1 MGRQEEVER
10 VKFWVGGL
18 RTIPASLKKLVLEKQ
33 LLLKVLLKGLPS
45 GQVPEILNG
54 KVCIKL
60 FTI

>member
-18 RTIPASLKKLVLEKQ
+18 RTIPASLKNLVLEKQ

-54 KVCIKL
+54 KSV
-60 FTI
+60 